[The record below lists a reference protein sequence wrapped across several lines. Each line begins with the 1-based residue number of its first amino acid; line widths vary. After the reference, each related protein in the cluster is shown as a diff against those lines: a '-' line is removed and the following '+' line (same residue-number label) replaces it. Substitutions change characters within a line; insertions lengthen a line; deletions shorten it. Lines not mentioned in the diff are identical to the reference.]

1 MLVTDTP
8 SQARCGRV
16 AARHSVLP
24 LVILL
29 MTVGSAIPV
38 GAIGSSAGPHV
49 LGLLLLGAWLLA
61 DGRGPGHLL
70 WVFAFSVGLL
80 TLHSV
85 IAAVFSPC
93 RDLLAKSVL
102 SLLMLCAV
110 LFACTQVASA
120 DRLER
125 LGRMLVGVAVF
136 VTASVVLEKTYLLLS
151 GASDLIRPSGI
162 FLEPSHLALAIAP
175 VLAALIATRSPWER
189 LLGWICALLIFLLS
203 GSATLFV
210 MLAACLVATLVSGRV
225 GVGRLLVRMGFGT
238 LALLSLIWLSP
249 FRDAFVERV
258 AGVVSFGADSNLSS
272 VVYVHGWQLAQ
283 ENVEATLGLGLGVN
297 RMGCEPRPV
306 TSAGEILDYF
316 DLGDG
321 NYNDGSFTFAKA
333 LSEFGFLALAL
344 WAFMFVRLWKA
355 VRRSQASVGERFHQH
370 RVYLI
375 SAALVAVFGS
385 LVRGTGYFAG
395 TFLLGVIALMMLARE
410 DIWR

>member
-1 MLVTDTP
+1 MLVRDAP
-8 SQARCGRV
+8 EQAHGG
-16 AARHSVLP
+16 AIAGQHSVLP
-24 LVILL
+24 LVIFL
-29 MTVGSAIPV
+29 MTVGSAIPL
-38 GAIGSSAGPHV
+38 GAVGSSAGPHV

-61 DGRGPGHLL
+61 GGRGPGYLL
-70 WVFAFSVGLL
+70 WVFAFAAGLL

-85 IAAVFSPC
+85 VAVAFSPC

-110 LFACTQVASA
+110 LFACTQVAA
-120 DRLER
+120 VDRLER
-125 LGRMLVGVAVF
+125 LAQTLVGVAVF
-136 VTASVVLEKTYLLLS
+136 VTASVALDKVHLLLS

-175 VLAALIATRSPWER
+175 VLAALIAARSAWER
-189 LLGWICALLIFLLS
+189 LLGWICALLTFLLS

-210 MLAACLVATLVSGRV
+210 VLAACLAATLASSRV
-225 GVGRLLVRMGFGT
+225 GVGRLLVRMGLGT

-249 FRDAFVERV
+249 FRDAFVERI

-283 ENVEATLGLGLGVN
+283 ANVEATLGLGLGVN

-306 TSAGEILDYF
+306 TVAGEILDYF

-333 LSEFGFLALAL
+333 LSEFGVLAPAL
-344 WAFMFVRLWKA
+344 WVFMFVRLWKA
-355 VRRSQASVGERFHQH
+355 VRRSQASEGERFHQH